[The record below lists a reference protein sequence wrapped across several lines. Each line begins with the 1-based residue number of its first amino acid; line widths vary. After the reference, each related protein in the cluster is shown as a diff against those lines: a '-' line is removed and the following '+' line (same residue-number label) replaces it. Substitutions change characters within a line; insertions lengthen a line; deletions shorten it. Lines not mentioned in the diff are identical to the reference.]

1 MTSESNRSGT
11 SRADLI
17 RQKRQ
22 QSSQQR
28 VSTVRQQVTRPAVQA
43 HVTTTVRRTSPY
55 ATPNLTGTRVAPARK
70 MHYARGAN
78 GVEVRMPALPSIQF
92 NWQTASAFLAFCLL
106 ILVILLNSLATFRIS
121 SVQLSGSKRITAAD
135 VTPVVVGVT
144 RSIFTVDRSKTIAA
158 VQAAFPEF
166 SDIRLKV
173 SFPNT
178 VVLSVKERQPILA
191 WTSNGQT
198 QWIASDGVVMPA
210 RGDGGTLMTID
221 SSVAVPAASLASA
234 DSTPAASSAD
244 TGTTAATTDTT
255 AQTPVAPAALQYIDP
270 QILQAAISLT
280 AQLPSG
286 ATLVYDPVS
295 GMGWSDPQGWQVYF
309 GLDLSNVAFKQSE
322 YQAILQRLQ
331 ALGIKPTL
339 ISVAHVDAPYY
350 RTE

>member
-1 MTSESNRSGT
+1 
-11 SRADLI
+11 
-17 RQKRQ
+17 
-22 QSSQQR
+22 
-28 VSTVRQQVTRPAVQA
+28 
-43 HVTTTVRRTSPY
+43 
-55 ATPNLTGTRVAPARK
+55 

-106 ILVILLNSLATFRIS
+106 ILVILLNSLDTFRIS
-121 SVQLSGSKRITAAD
+121 SVQVSGNKRIAAAD

-144 RSIFTVDRSKTIAA
+144 RSIFTVDRSKTIDA
-158 VQAAFPEF
+158 VQDAFPEF

-191 WTSNGQT
+191 WTANGQT
-198 QWIASDGVVMPA
+198 QWIASDGVVMPT

-221 SSVAVPAASLASA
+221 SSVAVPAASLALA
-234 DSTPAASSAD
+234 DSAAGTSSTD
-244 TGTTAATTDTT
+244 TGTVAAATDTT
-255 AQTPVAPAALQYIDP
+255 TQTPAAPAALQYIDP

-295 GMGWSDPQGWQVYF
+295 GMGWNDPQGWQVYF

-331 ALGIKPTL
+331 ALGIKPIL